1 MNAGRPDHS
10 LDTRG
15 SFCPVP
21 IVETD
26 AALRGLPVGAVLEIL
41 ADDPGIKLDLPAWCK
56 ANGQRL
62 LSIEKEGRV
71 FRALVEKAGERT

>member
-1 MNAGRPDHS
+1 MNNKRPDHS

-26 AALRGLPVGAVLEIL
+26 AAMRGLAAGDVLEIL
-41 ADDPGIKLDLPAWCK
+41 ADDPGVKLDLPAWCK
-56 ANGQRL
+56 ANGERL
-62 LSIEKEGRV
+62 LGMEQEGRV
-71 FRALVEKAGERT
+71 IRVLIEKTGEGS

>member
-1 MNAGRPDHS
+1 MDGKQPDHS

-26 AALRGLPVGAVLEIL
+26 AAMRGLSAGQILEIL
-41 ADDPGIKLDLPAWCK
+41 GDDPGIKLDLPAWCK
-56 ANGQRL
+56 ANGERL
-62 LSIEKEGRV
+62 LGMEQEGRV
-71 FRALVEKAGERT
+71 IRVLIEKTGEGS